1 MVYRICCFLSN
12 GEGTFITPAL
22 YLRKCRF
29 RRAQRA
35 QEVRALAREPEI
47 HLGGQ
52 AREPVLCLP
61 QEDGIKGQSPFLPPK
76 EIRADCWEAA
86 SLGVSD
92 AQEALERLSGRPLG
106 SCLPCIP
113 RWPRAVARRAS
124 GSLINHSVAPHGD
137 QPTAPHLSS
146 LTCRILTLK
155 RSMAF
160 PWRGAPGLPKVGSR
174 NHLSLHVEL
183 LGFAVS
189 LPGAQT

>member
-1 MVYRICCFLSN
+1 MFSVKWGRHLYYTR
-12 GEGTFITPAL
+12 FIL
-22 YLRKCRF
+22 EEMQIQKS
-29 RRAQRA
+29 
-35 QEVRALAREPEI
+35 PESP
-47 HLGGQ
+47 G
-52 AREPVLCLP
+52 
-61 QEDGIKGQSPFLPPK
+61 GQSPGTRGSRKYIQVARPGSLFCVFPRRMGSKDKAPSSPLK
-76 EIRADCWEAA
+76 EIWADCWEAT

-92 AQEALERLSGRPLG
+92 AQEALERPSGRPLG

-155 RSMAF
+155 GSMAF
-160 PWRGAPGLPKVGSR
+160 PWRGAPSLPKVGSR